1 MARFFRALKLI
12 SPDGLIDFIYRR
24 YHSPEV
30 VLAMPFRDGLEL
42 LESGLEHERDQMLH
56 RQWCALLPLM
66 NMKMLAFEPFNQY
79 KERLT
84 GSGLDLRPAD
94 EIVEEI
100 KALHGIEE
108 E

>member
-1 MARFFRALKLI
+1 MARFFRALRSV
-12 SPDGLIDFIYRR
+12 SPDGLLDLIFRR
-24 YHSPEV
+24 YHSPEL
-30 VLAMPFRDGLEL
+30 VLAMPFKDGLEL

-84 GSGLDLRPAD
+84 GSGLDLRPAE